1 MNYRFLHRLGFSVLA
16 AAILALGS
24 YLSTNALFAAAAKG
38 AKGKK
43 PAAEAAP
50 AEMAP
55 AVDVEKLRLPDDPPD
70 AELTIDDDFNVDQV
84 VTPKMVVALTAKPP
98 ANARRKKIAARQGLA
113 DPVMDMPVAK

>member
-1 MNYRFLHRLGFSVLA
+1 MNICTCRLPRCLLSLFAVGCALAWTAADA
-16 AAILALGS
+16 AAP
-24 YLSTNALFAAAAKG
+24 KG

>member
-1 MNYRFLHRLGFSVLA
+1 MLGIGVLA
-16 AAILALGS
+16 AWFSVNAI
-24 YLSTNALFAAAAKG
+24 YAAAPAAKG